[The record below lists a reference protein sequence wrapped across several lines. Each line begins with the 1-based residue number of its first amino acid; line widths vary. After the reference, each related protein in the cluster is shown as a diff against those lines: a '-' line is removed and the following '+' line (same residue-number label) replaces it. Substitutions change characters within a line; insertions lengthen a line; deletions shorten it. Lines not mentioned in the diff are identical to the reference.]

1 MNKNISNLMQFIL
14 IGLLISLFIPNF
26 LVTAIQCIVF
36 ILGWYVPYFYFLKW
50 FPKFMKGIGLVIWTF
65 LGVGFSIWLVELVGE
80 TFGVNS

>member
-1 MNKNISNLMQFIL
+1 MPFIL

-50 FPKFMKGIGLVIWTF
+50 FPKFMKEIGLVIWTF
-65 LGVGFSIWLVELVGE
+65 VGVGFSIWLVQLVGE
-80 TFGVNS
+80 IFGVNS

>member
-1 MNKNISNLMQFIL
+1 MNKIISNLMPFIL

-50 FPKFMKGIGLVIWTF
+50 FPKFMKEIGLVIWTF
-65 LGVGFSIWLVELVGE
+65 VGVGFSIWLVQLVGE
-80 TFGVNS
+80 IFGVNS

>member
-1 MNKNISNLMQFIL
+1 MNKFISNFMQFIL

-50 FPKFMKGIGLVIWTF
+50 FPKFMKEMGLVIWTF
-65 LGVGFSIWLVELVGE
+65 VGVGFSIWLVQLVGE
-80 TFGVNS
+80 IFPVKN